1 MYTQPNLTQILK
13 DGLEVFQ
20 KEWKLLVGIN
30 AAIMITILAFTILEA
45 ISSWFVIPLIFCAI
59 FFVPIIIIVNATIS
73 SRSMLGKKTKV
84 GDVWSVV
91 QRKIFKVLLTILLII
106 LIIFVAFIVLAP
118 VGVGV
123 WFLYQSML
131 PTLASDWM
139 MAFGFFLFVA
149 TIIGGLMAIITIILS
164 TYMIFSLYISVLERE
179 WGFQAIKK
187 SFHIIKGNWWQTFG
201 KILAIQLIVTVI
213 MFAVQ
218 FIFAPVTLAA
228 TSYMEIRT
236 VNGVV
241 SLIQQLIALP
251 FTISLVVFYIKTK
264 QSNKDIKTKDTHKKL
279 TTQTKKKV
287 KKVKAKK

>member
-1 MYTQPNLTQILK
+1 
-13 DGLEVFQ
+13 
-20 KEWKLLVGIN
+20 
-30 AAIMITILAFTILEA
+30 
-45 ISSWFVIPLIFCAI
+45 
-59 FFVPIIIIVNATIS
+59 
-73 SRSMLGKKTKV
+73 MLGKKTKV

-131 PTLASDWM
+131 PTLASSTM